1 MNKTVWVRIDLINK
15 ESYIGSINIPKLEV
29 ENDLFDFLEE
39 EAYMGLK
46 LDNVH
51 ICSEKNGSIDLVPLD
66 SENSIYKSTMLVLNI
81 DNILTLKFIKEDS
94 SILKRLKIK
103 KSSEKFNS
111 KNNVLKL
118 SIVKKGS

>member
-1 MNKTVWVRIDLINK
+1 MNDKVWVRIDLINK
-15 ESYIGSINIPKLEV
+15 ESYIGSINIPKSEV

-39 EAYMGLK
+39 QAYMGLK

-51 ICSEKNGSIDLVPLD
+51 IYSEKNGLIDLTPLED
-66 SENSIYKSTMLVLNI
+66 EDSIYKSTMLILNI

-103 KSSEKFNS
+103 KRPEKFRS

-118 SIVKKGS
+118 KIIKKRN